1 MERHK
6 TFVRIIMVLEGYRAL
21 CDHLSSRSYDMK
33 KAVKEER
40 LGDRCG
46 AFGTRPHLCSLL
58 GKLTAVFI
66 SLLLFRIFQG

>member
-1 MERHK
+1 
-6 TFVRIIMVLEGYRAL
+6 
-21 CDHLSSRSYDMK
+21 MK